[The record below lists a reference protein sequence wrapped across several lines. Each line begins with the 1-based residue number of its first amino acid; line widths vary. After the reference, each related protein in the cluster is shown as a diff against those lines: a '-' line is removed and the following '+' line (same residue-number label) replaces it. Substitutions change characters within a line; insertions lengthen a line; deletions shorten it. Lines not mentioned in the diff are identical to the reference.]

1 MNKSKRL
8 TTFWAFLMVV
18 AIVPAFPQTGT
29 PTPLNL
35 QQMRNDIQIFEAIL
49 DQALNQVFSNP
60 FALVERVKGVYLA
73 DYGTTFTFLINIKAA
88 TMETPFGTIRRPETA
103 DPKLREQKV
112 EELRQRIVTILGSY
126 GNAIG
131 QLRETDAV
139 AVVAHIVDQNF
150 STKTQ
155 NKTIIIKVL
164 KKDLMVMAA
173 RQTGAAEYR
182 KKVQIVEY

>member
-1 MNKSKRL
+1 
-8 TTFWAFLMVV
+8 
-18 AIVPAFPQTGT
+18 
-29 PTPLNL
+29 
-35 QQMRNDIQIFEAIL
+35 
-49 DQALNQVFSNP
+49 
-60 FALVERVKGVYLA
+60 
-73 DYGTTFTFLINIKAA
+73 
-88 TMETPFGTIRRPETA
+88 
-103 DPKLREQKV
+103 
-112 EELRQRIVTILGSY
+112 
-126 GNAIG
+126 
-131 QLRETDAV
+131 V

>member
-1 MNKSKRL
+1 MKKLKRL
-8 TTFWAFLMVV
+8 NNLLLFTLCAAM
-18 AIVPAFPQTGT
+18 VPAFPQTGT
-29 PTPLNL
+29 QAPVNL

-49 DQALNQVFSNP
+49 DQALDQVFSNP
-60 FALVERVKGVYLA
+60 FALVERAKGAYLA
-73 DYGTTFTFLINIKAA
+73 DYGATFTFLINIKAA
-88 TMETPFGTIRRPETA
+88 TMETPFGTIRRPESA

-112 EELRQRIVTILGSY
+112 EELRQRIVNILGSY

-139 AVVAHIVDQNF
+139 AVVAHVVDQNF

-164 KKDLMVMAA
+164 KRDLIVMAA
-173 RQTGAAEYR
+173 RQTAAAEFR
-182 KKVQIVEY
+182 KKVHIVEY